1 MWKTTDRYLQQVREK
16 LYGERNINFLHLIC
30 HLLPFLLFIQL
41 LHFGNM
47 IDKLKF
53 FFGFLISSS
62 HIPSVLH
69 NWRAFLSFN
78 WNREFGSHIFSYLLV
93 NKTKKLFDLITGCP
107 IITDTSE
114 VICLVQRKLLSC
126 YVNSIV
132 LQIQK

>member
-16 LYGERNINFLHLIC
+16 LYGERNINFLYLIC
-30 HLLPFLLFIQL
+30 HLLPFLSFIQL

-47 IDKLKF
+47 IHKLKF

-69 NWRAFLSFN
+69 NWRAFFPLIETENLGHTF
-78 WNREFGSHIFSYLLV
+78 FSYLLV

-107 IITDTSE
+107 IITLTLPKSF
-114 VICLVQRKLLSC
+114 VWYKG
-126 YVNSIV
+126 NSYHV
-132 LQIQK
+132 M